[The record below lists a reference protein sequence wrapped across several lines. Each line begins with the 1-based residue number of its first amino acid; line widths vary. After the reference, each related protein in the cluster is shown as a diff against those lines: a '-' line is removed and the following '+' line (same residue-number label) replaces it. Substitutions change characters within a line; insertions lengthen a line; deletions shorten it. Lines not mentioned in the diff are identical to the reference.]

1 MSKIKVFLDANF
13 FIYVLQENYTNF
25 DALGTACREL
35 GYTLHTTTD
44 VWHEIRMQF
53 MRTKSK
59 PYMTDWFDIKSRMNE
74 FTDFQADA
82 KQRLRSIPQ
91 VPDLG
96 LIFAANKN
104 SNGTD
109 VRLVSSD
116 YKLLDCIQYLA
127 PNVQGMADSV
137 FALELHEKETDPKRK
152 QILFR
157 IYEDIYSKEIEY
169 SLARQDAYIPLNKI
183 RLITDQALNVMRQI
197 HTPQL
202 EPKIISP
209 SEELVDLGPGV
220 LLVKSFENIRE
231 RGAFVEDIEAGR
243 YDAVINE
250 IKELQKRTAAD
261 LDIYLLTLEPAAY
274 SALIKQISADLV
286 LFQYFSALSRLHR
299 GRPNDIEKALLDI
312 EKAVDVLKYTG
323 NPSLDLRITV
333 LFLQTTLLILN
344 EKFERAEQ
352 FFALIQSKAQEWGFE
367 TEVKSSE
374 AIYLALSGLRGYE
387 SVAIPDLRDSQLVIT
402 FLLDLARNQF
412 ALQDFNQSLR
422 VLQQVIA
429 VSIKY
434 EMRDTFPEALRQ
446 LILLY
451 YTNPDS
457 KKQTRSIMEDLFQ
470 YYHDQGWNN
479 PFITN
484 TAKELSKKTQRPLYS
499 LQKKRFTPLERL
511 SNKLVKSQMDIF
523 CVEEIPEEN
532 AILLFVRNWEL
543 GANLGIF
550 VGHQQNPPDVTA
562 GDLIQWG
569 AGTYKCVIPKKD
581 IEKRHAARLWI
592 VPSPDGKSEILTRGK
607 SGFRVF
613 RATGIDNPDDDIE
626 S

>member
-1 MSKIKVFLDANF
+1 
-13 FIYVLQENYTNF
+13 
-25 DALGTACREL
+25 
-35 GYTLHTTTD
+35 
-44 VWHEIRMQF
+44 
-53 MRTKSK
+53 
-59 PYMTDWFDIKSRMNE
+59 MTDWFDIKTRMNE

-116 YKLLDCIQYLA
+116 YKLLDCIPYLA

-169 SLARQDAYIPLNKI
+169 SLARKEAYFPLNKI
-183 RLITDQALNVMRQI
+183 RLITDQALKVMRKV
-197 HTPQL
+197 HSPQL
-202 EPKIISP
+202 EPKIVSP
-209 SEELVDLGPGV
+209 IEELVDLGPGV
-220 LLVKSFENIRE
+220 LLVKSLENIRE
-231 RGAFVEDIEAGR
+231 RGTFAEDIEAGR

-250 IKELQKRTAAD
+250 IKELQKRIDAD
-261 LDIYLLTLEPAAY
+261 LDIYLLTLEPIAY

-299 GRPNDIEKALLDI
+299 GRPHDIEKALQDI
-312 EKAVDVLKYTG
+312 EKAVDILKFTG

-387 SVAIPDLRDSQLVIT
+387 SAAIPDLRDPQLVIT
-402 FLLDLARNQF
+402 FLLDLARHQF
-412 ALQDFNQSLR
+412 ALQYFNQAVQ
-422 VLQQVIA
+422 VLQQVVA
-429 VSIKY
+429 VSKKY
-434 EMRDTFPEALRQ
+434 EMRDTFPDALRQ
-446 LILLY
+446 LMLLY

-457 KKQTRSIMEDLFQ
+457 KKQTQSIMKEIFQ
-470 YYHDQGWNN
+470 YYHDKGWNN
-479 PFITN
+479 PFVSN
-484 TAKELSKKTQRPLYS
+484 SAKELSKTQRPLYNH
-499 LQKKRFTPLERL
+499 QKKRFTPLERL
-511 SNKLVKSQMDIF
+511 PNKLKSQMDVF

-543 GANLGIF
+543 GANIGIF
-550 VGHQQNPPDVTA
+550 VGHQQNPPEVTA
-562 GDLIQWG
+562 GDLIQLG
-569 AGTYKCVIPKKD
+569 AGKYKCVIPKNE
-581 IEKRHAARLWI
+581 IEKRHATRLWI

-613 RATGIDNPDDDIE
+613 RATGIDNPDEDIK